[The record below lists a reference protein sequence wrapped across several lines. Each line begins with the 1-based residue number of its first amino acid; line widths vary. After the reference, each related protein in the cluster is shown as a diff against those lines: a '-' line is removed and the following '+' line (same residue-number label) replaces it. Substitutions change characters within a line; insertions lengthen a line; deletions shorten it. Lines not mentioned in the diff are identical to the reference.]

1 MIALKEM
8 RTRAGTVVTVV
19 MPAFNEREIIERS
32 VTEWHDEV
40 VSKLPGS
47 DLLVIDDCSTD
58 GTGEALERLAA
69 RLPGVRCVRPER
81 NAGHGGALRFGF
93 RQVAGEYIFQTDSDR
108 QHLPA
113 EFWDLW
119 RLREE
124 NDFVFGVRKRRA
136 DGALRVAITQAM
148 RLLNFLLW
156 GVWIRDANC
165 PFKLMRRAAL
175 ERVLEHIPETCF
187 VPMVAVSILARKME
201 FSATEVPVAHL
212 ARQSGAGSLKS
223 LRRWARVGVLCVWQ
237 LVALRLRFRAP
248 GAALQGPDGDWPR
261 RL

>member
-8 RTRAGTVVTVV
+8 GTRARTVVTVV
-19 MPAFNEREIIERS
+19 MPAFNERDVIERS

-40 VSKLPGS
+40 VSKLPGA
-47 DLLVIDDCSTD
+47 DLLVVDDCSTD
-58 GTGEALERLAA
+58 GTGKVLERLAA

-119 RLREE
+119 KLREQ

-136 DGALRVAITQAM
+136 DGAPRVVITQTM

-165 PFKLMRRAAL
+165 PFKLMRRTAL

-187 VPMVAVSILARKME
+187 VPMVAVSILARKMG
-201 FSATEVPVAHL
+201 FSAAEVPVTHL
-212 ARQSGAGSLKS
+212 ARQAGAGSLNG
-223 LRRWARVGVLCVWQ
+223 LRRWVHVGLLCAGQ
-237 LVALRLRFRAP
+237 LVALRLRFRARRRGLP
-248 GAALQGPDGDWPR
+248 GSG
-261 RL
+261 